1 MLWSLRGHWNDM
13 ASLHA
18 TLPNAAVALLLL
30 GRPDGFLL
38 LIVLGHVD
46 TLLLQLPMLL
56 HLLQQSLTVVWALD
70 LVLLTTLPTA
80 CGASVHA

>member
-1 MLWSLRGHWNDM
+1 M

-38 LIVLGHVD
+38 LVVLGHVD
-46 TLLLQLPMLL
+46 TLLLQLPMLHHAFFAAL
-56 HLLQQSLTVVWALD
+56 SLQQSLVVVSALD
-70 LVLLTTLPTA
+70 LALLTPLPTA